1 MRLAGLTKFAAVAGI
16 ALLAASGTA
25 ASFAADPMGTDDGT
39 QLTLWTRAATQA
51 RADQLIQAYNASHKN
66 HVTATY
72 VPTDDYQTKIGAA
85 AAANGLPDLF
95 SADVVFM
102 PNWTSAGLFT
112 DLTDRINSMPNI
124 DKVAKGGIDSG
135 TWQGKKYG
143 MPFVADLSVW
153 MWNKK
158 LFKQAGLDPDKGPAS
173 LTEFAADARAVAK
186 LGNGVYGTMWG
197 GNCGGCE
204 VFTWFPIAWADG
216 KDIMNPEGTE
226 SDANNDEWKAI
237 FKVFHDLAADG
248 TAMMP
253 QTKDEAGPT
262 WTSYFPKGI
271 IGVMPMPATLVG
283 LSGGALADS
292 DIGVTPIA
300 GINGGQ
306 STFIGG
312 DDIGV
317 SRDSKKADAAW
328 NFIAWLQTDAAQVD
342 VVAKNGNVLTR
353 SDLAN
358 NKYSSADPRLVL
370 FNQIAAKGKTP
381 LAKDFGATFNDPQGP
396 WLVLMRDA
404 VFGEGANIDANNQA
418 MNDSLNQ

>member
-283 LSGGALADS
+283 ISGGALADS

-353 SDLAN
+353 SDLAD